1 MRLAKRNLHETSSKV
16 YTPDVLQRLS
26 QIIGKSYT
34 LAKQAKTNADQ
45 NRSIP
50 VLGINEEEYS
60 GFHQGAGE
68 STITELLGLEI
79 PQYSLILIDEIETSL
94 HPSAQRRLIRD
105 LATVSRIKKV
115 QFIVTTHSPYILD
128 ELPNYA
134 RIQII
139 NDSGERRIVLGVSSE
154 FALSYMDDVL
164 HPEMDIYVEDD
175 VAKILIEEIIAAIDL
190 PILKRVQIISFG
202 SAQVGKA
209 LGLMNV
215 QKRFPRPT
223 LVILDGDQEQ
233 SEGCILLPGT
243 DAPERQIYYDFNK
256 INWLDIATHLS
267 RSYSDFVDAAQ
278 KAMTLSN
285 HHEWNKAVADKIIY
299 GGNDL
304 WRILCRSWVKNV
316 LENRDDKMTI
326 VEAIRNKLGPYY
338 QGIGIICLILQIAS
352 KSRRKE
358 FENGCVRGTE
368 KNSLEQS
375 DEFFYF
381 PPAPWAAKTACI
393 HPRRVRCILRQ
404 PGCKKA
410 AALPCRR
417 LSD

>member
-1 MRLAKRNLHETSSKV
+1 LRLAKRNLHETSSKV

-139 NDSGERRIVLGVSSE
+139 NDSGERRIVLGISSE

-243 DAPERQIYYDFNK
+243 DAPERQIYYDL
-256 INWLDIATHLS
+256 IIGLISQHIYLDHT
-267 RSYSDFVDAAQ
+267 Q
-278 KAMTLSN
+278 
-285 HHEWNKAVADKIIY
+285 
-299 GGNDL
+299 
-304 WRILCRSWVKNV
+304 IL
-316 LENRDDKMTI
+316 
-326 VEAIRNKLGPYY
+326 
-338 QGIGIICLILQIAS
+338 
-352 KSRRKE
+352 
-358 FENGCVRGTE
+358 
-368 KNSLEQS
+368 
-375 DEFFYF
+375 
-381 PPAPWAAKTACI
+381 
-393 HPRRVRCILRQ
+393 
-404 PGCKKA
+404 
-410 AALPCRR
+410 
-417 LSD
+417 

>member
-1 MRLAKRNLHETSSKV
+1 MRLAKRNLHETPSKV

-60 GFHQGAGE
+60 VFHQGAGE

-209 LGLMNV
+209 LGLRCV

-243 DAPERQIYYDFNK
+243 DAPERQIYYDLNK

-326 VEAIRNKLGPYY
+326 VEAIRNKLGTVVKRIKLYNE
-338 QGIGIICLILQIAS
+338 LIANVI
-352 KSRRKE
+352 
-358 FENGCVRGTE
+358 
-368 KNSLEQS
+368 
-375 DEFFYF
+375 
-381 PPAPWAAKTACI
+381 
-393 HPRRVRCILRQ
+393 
-404 PGCKKA
+404 
-410 AALPCRR
+410 
-417 LSD
+417 

>member
-1 MRLAKRNLHETSSKV
+1 M
-16 YTPDVLQRLS
+16 
-26 QIIGKSYT
+26 
-34 LAKQAKTNADQ
+34 
-45 NRSIP
+45 
-50 VLGINEEEYS
+50 
-60 GFHQGAGE
+60 
-68 STITELLGLEI
+68 GLEI

-105 LATVSRIKKV
+105 LATVSRTKKV

-128 ELPNYA
+128 ELPSYA

-175 VAKILIEEIIAAIDL
+175 VAKILTEEIIAAIDL

-209 LGLMNV
+209 LGLMNA

-243 DAPERQIYYDFNK
+243 DAPERQIYNDLNK
-256 INWLDIATHLS
+256 INWLDITTHLY

-304 WRILCRSWVKNV
+304 WRVLCRSWVKNV
-316 LENRDDKMTI
+316 LLKQDDGMTI
-326 VEAIRNKLGPYY
+326 VEAIRNKLDFS
-338 QGIGIICLILQIAS
+338 I
-352 KSRRKE
+352 
-358 FENGCVRGTE
+358 
-368 KNSLEQS
+368 
-375 DEFFYF
+375 
-381 PPAPWAAKTACI
+381 
-393 HPRRVRCILRQ
+393 
-404 PGCKKA
+404 KA
-410 AALPCRR
+410 
-417 LSD
+417 